1 MTVRPQSP
9 LCAEAGRSG
18 SSVCRSPSS
27 FTSSPPCGSNSRGS
41 PMGATVISPTQ
52 SRRSVRYRPGLGR
65 WNVTVQIARAHT
77 PSTAPVA
84 ASMPLGT
91 SMDSIGPQVLA
102 QVSSRPAGESAA
114 MLPVKPV
121 PNSASTTAS
130 YSSSSS
136 SSGTASISA
145 PMACRWRRLICAS
158 AVLGVSSRMMRAK
171 PRACRGRCRRQFPCL
186 PAAAGAPSPGRRRRC
201 CPARTGTARSCRGNR
216 SPADPAARQR
226 QRARRFPS
234 SAAGTSPRRRR
245 SARPLAS
252 G

>member
-145 PMACRWRRLICAS
+145 PMACKWRRLICAS

-171 PRACRGRCRRQFPCL
+171 PRACSSRRAITRPSPPLLPGPHRNSTFLPRQSQPSRSSSTSKAARAAVSIVSSGDK
-186 PAAAGAPSPGRRRRC
+186 PAAKAVC
-201 CPARTGTARSCRGNR
+201 
-216 SPADPAARQR
+216 
-226 QRARRFPS
+226 
-234 SAAGTSPRRRR
+234 SAACIWVGRIVCSIVIP
-245 SARPLAS
+245 PI
-252 G
+252 